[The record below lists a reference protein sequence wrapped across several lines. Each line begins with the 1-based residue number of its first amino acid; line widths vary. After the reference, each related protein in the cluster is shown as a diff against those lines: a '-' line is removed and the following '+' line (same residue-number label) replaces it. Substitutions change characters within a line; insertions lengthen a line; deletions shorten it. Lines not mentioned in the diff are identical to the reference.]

1 MTVDPRVSEKTEELP
16 LSKAAELLL
25 GECRMVLPG
34 IQALFGFQ
42 LIAVFN
48 NSFSQ
53 TLTPP
58 EQKLHLFCT
67 LSLTAIAIALVM
79 TPAAFHRQTGPEKII
94 GQFIRLATRLLLLSM
109 LPLLVA
115 LCIDIYLIARIIA
128 GSPLASVLAVTV
140 GGLFIALWFI
150 LPRINNKQQISRE

>member
-1 MTVDPRVSEKTEELP
+1 MTIDTRASEKTEELP

-53 TLTPP
+53 ILTPP
-58 EQKLHLFCT
+58 EQKLHLFA

-79 TPAAFHRQTGPEKII
+79 TPAAFHRQTGPEKIT
-94 GQFIRLATRLLLLSM
+94 GQFIRLATRLLLLGM

-128 GSPLASVLAVTV
+128 GSQLASMLAVAV
-140 GGLFIALWFI
+140 GSLFITLWFI
-150 LPRINNKQQISRE
+150 LPRINNKQQTSRE

>member
-1 MTVDPRVSEKTEELP
+1 MTVDTHADERMEELP

-48 NSFSQ
+48 NGFSQ
-53 TLTPP
+53 MLTPP
-58 EQKLHLFCT
+58 EQKLHLFA

-79 TPAAFHRQTGPEKII
+79 TPAAFHRQTGPKKITE
-94 GQFIRLATRLLLLSM
+94 QFIRLATRLLLWGM
-109 LPLLVA
+109 LPLLIG
-115 LCIDIYLIARIIA
+115 LCIDIYLIARIIG
-128 GSPLASVLAVTV
+128 GSLLASLLAVVV
-140 GGLFIALWFI
+140 GGVFIALWFI
-150 LPRINNKQQISRE
+150 LPRMNNKQGTSAQ

>member
-1 MTVDPRVSEKTEELP
+1 MTIDTRASEKTEELP

-53 TLTPP
+53 MLTPP
-58 EQKLHLFCT
+58 EQKLHLFA

-79 TPAAFHRQTGPEKII
+79 TPAAFHRQTGPEKITR
-94 GQFIRLATRLLLLSM
+94 QFIRLATRLLLLGM

-128 GSPLASVLAVTV
+128 GPPLASILAAAV
-140 GGLFIALWFI
+140 GGLFIALWFV
-150 LPRINNKQQISRE
+150 LPRINNKQQTTRE